1 MLALVSAMAQELDA
15 LRPLLEAPVTVAV
28 GGRRFETG
36 LLHGEPVVLVLTGI
50 GKVAAAAT
58 TVQLIERFGATRL
71 VFTGVAGGLGE
82 GVRVG
87 DLVIG
92 DELLQHDMDASP
104 LFPRHEVPLLGL
116 SRFPADAALSM
127 ELARAAVEV
136 AADPARHFGREA
148 ADLGVSVPRVHRG
161 LIVSGDRF
169 VATAAESR
177 RLQAELPDALAVDG
191 RRRRGPGVP
200 RLRPALRG
208 AAHRLGPRRRRRA
221 RRLQPLHRGR
231 GAPRHRRGDRHLAGR
246 ALSRS
251 AEPDA
256 GPAPCRAPVAPL
268 RGAPR

>member
-15 LRPLLEAPVTVAV
+15 LRPLLEAPVTVTV

-92 DELLQHDMDASP
+92 DELLQHDLDVSP

-116 SRFPADAALSM
+116 SRLPADAALSM
-127 ELARAAVEV
+127 ALARAAVEV

-148 ADLGVSVPRVHRG
+148 ADLGVRVPRVHRG

-177 RLQAELPDALAVDG
+177 RLQAELPDALAVEME
-191 RRRRGPGVP
+191 
-200 RLRPALRG
+200 G
-208 AAHRLGPRRRRRA
+208 AAVAQVCHGYGLPFAVLRTVSDRADDDAHADFSRFIEVVARRA
-221 RRLQPLHRGR
+221 TAAVIGTWLGER
-231 GAPRHRRGDRHLAGR
+231 
-246 ALSRS
+246 
-251 AEPDA
+251 
-256 GPAPCRAPVAPL
+256 
-268 RGAPR
+268 